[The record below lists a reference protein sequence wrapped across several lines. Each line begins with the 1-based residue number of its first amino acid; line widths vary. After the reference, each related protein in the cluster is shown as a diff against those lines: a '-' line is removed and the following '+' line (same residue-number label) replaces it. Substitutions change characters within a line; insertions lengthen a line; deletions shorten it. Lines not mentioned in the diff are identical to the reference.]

1 MTYKELIYM
10 CLDEIKLASDDSYI
24 TEDHILFLIGKYR
37 SFLLKQKYEKS
48 NMPVAK
54 SNFQKYMVKSNGGA
68 VGSTSGSV
76 PKFMNIAQPVVF
88 TNPRGITGE
97 DKYYTYVPFHR
108 FKFVGNNKYLSKIK
122 YCTIDSND
130 WLQLKYEI
138 NKDDGRPIPSN
149 DTFTIW
155 AVFEDIIAVE
165 GGLDYLNYDHECPI
179 ESDLV
184 AGVLELVVKDVL
196 GMAYRPQDKANNG
209 SDELGSVGL
218 MSGNSKNK

>member
-1 MTYKELIYM
+1 MTYRELIYM
-10 CLDEIKLASDDSYI
+10 CLDEIKLVSDDSYI

-54 SNFQKYMVKSNGGA
+54 SNFQKYMVKPNGVPAGN
-68 VGSTSGSV
+68 TSGSV
-76 PKFMNIAQPVVF
+76 PKLMNIAQPIVF
-88 TNPRGITGE
+88 TDPRGIVGE
-97 DKYYTYVPFHR
+97 NEYYTYVPFHR
-108 FKFVGNNKYLSKIK
+108 FKFVGNNKYLSNIK
-122 YCTIDSND
+122 YCTVDFNNS
-130 WLQLKYEI
+130 LQLKYS
-138 NKDDGRPIPSN
+138 KDQTTGRSIIPE

-165 GGLDYLNYDHECPI
+165 GGLDNINYDHECPI

>member
-1 MTYKELIYM
+1 MTYRELIYM

-54 SNFQKYMVKSNGGA
+54 SNFQKYMCKLNG
-68 VGSTSGSV
+68 VPIDNTSGSV
-76 PKFMNIAQPVVF
+76 PKLMNIAQPVVF
-88 TNPRGITGE
+88 TDPRGIVGE
-97 DKYYTYVPFHR
+97 NEYYTYVPFHR
-108 FKFVGNNKYLSKIK
+108 FKFVGNNKYLSNIK

-130 WLQLKYEI
+130 FLQLKYL
-138 NKDDGRPIPSN
+138 KDQTTGRPIIPE

-155 AVFEDIIAVE
+155 AVFEDIIAVK
-165 GGLDYLNYDHECPI
+165 GGLDNINYDHECPI

-218 MSGNSKNK
+218 MSGNSKK